1 MEIYAN
7 WDIVYIVHI
16 FYIYIAYSIYAFSY
30 MLSHFQKFIFVDL
43 NFQKRRLPLQ
53 IREIGSWKIELL
65 KLRTD
70 CQIHDTD

>member
-1 MEIYAN
+1 
-7 WDIVYIVHI
+7 
-16 FYIYIAYSIYAFSY
+16 

-53 IREIGSWKIELL
+53 MREIGSWKIELL